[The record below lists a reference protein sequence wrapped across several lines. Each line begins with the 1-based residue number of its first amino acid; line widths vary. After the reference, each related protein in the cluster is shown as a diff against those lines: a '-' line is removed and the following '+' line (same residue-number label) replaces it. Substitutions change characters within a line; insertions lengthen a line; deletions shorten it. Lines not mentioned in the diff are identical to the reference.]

1 MNTARKLQV
10 TDDEIAKIISLR
22 EMKKSL
28 SKKLDKLDKELK
40 KQEFEIVELIG
51 LGAEVDSGFN
61 VSVNES
67 FKTYPKYK
75 EEILN
80 RLGQDTIDEIIK
92 TTEPIRSQKLII
104 SA

>member
-10 TDDEIAKIISLR
+10 TDDEIAKI
-22 EMKKSL
+22 K
-28 SKKLDKLDKELK
+28 
-40 KQEFEIVELIG
+40 
-51 LGAEVDSGFN
+51 
-61 VSVNES
+61 S